1 MKVGNICDRRWKA
14 GFSLIEAVAVLVVL
28 AVLAFFVAVG
38 SRGSQAA
45 LAADAEILRSHLRFT
60 QALAMANN
68 TCTWGI
74 SITEQ
79 GYTLQQDGDPSPLN
93 LPGEN
98 SPSRSLS
105 PSVRIVQGT
114 GVHEFCPWGC
124 PGTTMNITL
133 SDGQRSEQISV
144 LSFTGLVQ

>member
-1 MKVGNICDRRWKA
+1 MKTGRIHEQHWKA

-28 AVLAFFVAVG
+28 AVLALFIAVG

-79 GYTLQQDGDPSPLN
+79 GYTLQQDGDPSPIN

-98 SPSRSLS
+98 TPSRSLS
-105 PSVRIVQGT
+105 PNVRIVQGT
-114 GVHEFCPWGC
+114 GIHEFCPWGC
-124 PGTTMNITL
+124 PGTAMNITL
-133 SDGQRSEQISV
+133 SDGQRNEHV
-144 LSFTGLVQ
+144 TVTSFTGLVQ